1 MTRPLFFRLPAFALR
16 PTSFFYL
23 LLLVGVQ
30 TAGATA
36 AEPPAQSLVRTTA
49 ENFLE
54 RMRTDAAENAA
65 DPQHIITSAEA
76 LVLPHFDFEL
86 MSQRALGRY
95 WRDFSAEQR
104 ARFVAE
110 FRTLMLRT
118 YANTLNDYRDAKIAF
133 LPSRQLAPEA
143 MRVRTEV
150 ARPSGGAPVQ
160 IDYEVRQQA
169 AGWKICDVALNGV
182 SLIISYRAG
191 FAKDIGTLG
200 VEGVIAQ
207 LAERNQQPL

>member
-1 MTRPLFFRLPAFALR
+1 MNRSVFFRLRDLSPW
-16 PTSFFYL
+16 PTLFLCLMLMCIQS
-23 LLLVGVQ
+23 
-30 TAGATA
+30 ARANS

-49 ENFLE
+49 ESFLA
-54 RMRTDAAENAA
+54 RMREDAAKNAA
-65 DPQHIITSAEA
+65 DPQHIIASAEA

-95 WRDFSAEQR
+95 WRDFSVEQR
-104 ARFVAE
+104 ARFVQE

-118 YANTLNDYRDAKIAF
+118 YANTLNDYRDAKIAY
-133 LPSRQLAPEA
+133 LPSRQIAPAA

-150 ARPSGGAPVQ
+150 ARSSGGAPVQ
-160 IDYEVRQQA
+160 IDYEVRQQS
-169 AGWKICDVALNGV
+169 AGWKICDVTLNGV

-191 FAKDIGTLG
+191 FAKDIGALG

-207 LAERNQQPL
+207 LAERNQAPL